1 MLIEDA
7 RQLKTNCRI
16 DRGLV
21 MDYIDYVYGCL
32 EREEEYLTQEEYYEM
47 LEVMKE

>member
-1 MLIEDA
+1 
-7 RQLKTNCRI
+7 
-16 DRGLV
+16 

-32 EREEEYLTQEEYYEM
+32 EREEDYLTQEEYYEM

>member
-1 MLIEDA
+1 
-7 RQLKTNCRI
+7 
-16 DRGLV
+16 

-32 EREEEYLTQEEYYEM
+32 EREEDYLSQEEFYEM